1 MCEAMQDGEITTQ
14 IVIVYHVQFSRAIV
28 PMSDPLIDLSKITPE
43 RGIQII
49 GFMAKKAISCVSCM
63 GVC

>member
-1 MCEAMQDGEITTQ
+1 MCEAMQGGEITTL
-14 IVIVYHVQFSRAIV
+14 IAIVYHMQFSRSIV
-28 PMSDPLIDLSKITPE
+28 PMSDPLVDLSKITPE